1 MNTKARLVS
10 GHVFPLK
17 ASDFKLGLKRYKR
30 AKHSF
35 YYLLALVISQIVL
48 LFPRKFALNLG
59 VFLGD
64 LMFFLSRKERARAV
78 RNLSIAFGTEKSP
91 REILDICRKCFRNL
105 GKGLMEFLQL
115 PKLTPENLSKLV
127 TFDGRNNVD
136 ETLKKGKGAII
147 LTAHLGNWELS
158 GASFSL
164 CGYKSNT
171 IVRPVKLQK
180 LDEWVNRR
188 REGTGLKCIG
198 RGASIKSALQCLKRN
213 EVLGILAD
221 IDTKADGVFV
231 DFFGKPAYTPRGPV
245 SIALKTGC
253 DLLPG
258 VIIRQRDN
266 THRLIVEKPI
276 ELKITGDT
284 EEDVRY
290 NTAVF
295 TKIIESY
302 VRKYPE
308 QWIWI
313 HDRWKTRDV

>member
-1 MNTKARLVS
+1 M
-10 GHVFPLK
+10 
-17 ASDFKLGLKRYKR
+17 KRYKHV
-30 AKHSF
+30 KHFF
-35 YYLLALVISQIVL
+35 YYFLALVISQLIL
-48 LFPRKFALNLG
+48 LLPRKIALGIG
-59 VFLGD
+59 VLLGD
-64 LMFFLSRKERARAV
+64 LMFFFSRKEKAKAV
-78 RNLSIAFGTEKSP
+78 RNLSFAFGTEKNSK
-91 REILDICRKCFRNL
+91 EILDICRKCFRNL

-127 TFDGRNNVD
+127 TFDGRDNMD
-136 ETLKKGKGAII
+136 ETLKKGKGLII
-147 LTAHLGNWELS
+147 LTAHLGNWELF
-158 GASFSL
+158 GASL
-164 CGYKSNT
+164 PLYGYETNT

-276 ELKITGDT
+276 ELKITGDI

>member
-1 MNTKARLVS
+1 M
-10 GHVFPLK
+10 
-17 ASDFKLGLKRYKR
+17 KRYKR
-30 AKHSF
+30 VKHSF
-35 YYLLALVISQIVL
+35 YYLLAVMISQFVL
-48 LFPRKFALNLG
+48 LLPRKFALNLG
-59 VFLGD
+59 ALLGD
-64 LMFFLSRKERARAV
+64 LMFFFSHKEKARAV

-91 REILDICRKCFRNL
+91 KDILDICRKCFRNL
-105 GKGLMEFLQL
+105 GKGLIEFLQL
-115 PKLTPENLSKLV
+115 PKLTPENLSDLV
-127 TFDGRNNVD
+127 TFDGRDNVD
-136 ETLKKGKGAII
+136 EILKKGKGVII
-147 LTAHLGNWELS
+147 ITAHLGNWELV
-158 GASFSL
+158 GASFPL

-171 IVRPVKLQK
+171 IVRPMKLQQ

-213 EVLGILAD
+213 EILGILAD
-221 IDTKADGVFV
+221 VDTKVDGVFV
-231 DFFGKPAYTPRGPV
+231 DFFGRSAYTPRGPV
-245 SIALKTGC
+245 SIVLKTGC
-253 DLLPG
+253 DLLPAF
-258 VIIRQRDN
+258 IIRQKDN

-276 ELKITGDT
+276 ELKITGDI

-313 HDRWKTRDV
+313 HDRWKTQKNKDKVL

>member
-1 MNTKARLVS
+1 MKI
-10 GHVFPLK
+10 
-17 ASDFKLGLKRYKR
+17 YKR
-30 AKHSF
+30 VKHFF
-35 YYLLALVISQIVL
+35 YYFFALVISQLIL
-48 LFPRKFALNLG
+48 LLPRKIALGIG

-64 LMFFLSRKERARAV
+64 LMFLFSRKEKAKAV
-78 RNLSIAFGTEKSP
+78 RNLSFAFGTEKNTKD
-91 REILDICRKCFRNL
+91 ILDICRNCFINI

-115 PKLTPENLSKLV
+115 PKLNSENLCKLV
-127 TFDGRNNVD
+127 TFDGRDNVD
-136 ETLKKGKGAII
+136 ETLKKGKGVII
-147 LTAHLGNWELS
+147 LTAHLGNWELF
-158 GASFSL
+158 GASFPL
-164 CGYKSNT
+164 CGYESNT

-221 IDTKADGVFV
+221 VDTKVDGVFV

-253 DLLPG
+253 DLIPAF
-258 VIIRQRDN
+258 IIRQKDN

-276 ELKITGDT
+276 ELQITGDT

-313 HDRWKTRDV
+313 HDRWKTKDV